1 MAAWP
6 IEGEREMTRI
16 AVIGPGAIGGTV
28 AAWLAQDAAN
38 AVTLCARSAL
48 ASLSVEAPGGRIE
61 ARPPVLTDPAEAAP
75 VDWVLVCT
83 KTYDAAGAAAWFGGL
98 VWEGTRIAILQN
110 GVEHED
116 LFAPFAE
123 RERLLPAVVNIPAER
138 LEPGRVLQRHNGAI
152 TVPAGP
158 AGDAFVAMF
167 AGAAI
172 KVATTADFLSA
183 AWEKLTLNCT
193 GAVNALVLKPNGVVH
208 DEAIAGLMRG
218 LMEECIAVGRAEGAT
233 LADELPEKVLDMCRR
248 GPADSVNSMHAD
260 RLAGRPMEI
269 DARNGVI
276 VRRGAV
282 HGIETP
288 LNALM
293 VTLLEAAQA

>member
-1 MAAWP
+1 
-6 IEGEREMTRI
+6 MTRI

-28 AAWLAQDAAN
+28 AAWLAQDSRN
-38 AVTLCARSAL
+38 EVVLCARTPL
-48 ASLSVEAPGGRIE
+48 ESLSVDAPGGTIA
-61 ARPPVLTDPAEAAP
+61 ARLPVLTDPAEGAAA
-75 VDWVLVCT
+75 DWVLVCT
-83 KTYDAAGAAAWFGGL
+83 KTYDVAGAAAWFGGL
-98 VWEGTRIAILQN
+98 VGQGTRVAILQN
-110 GVEHED
+110 GVEHVE
-116 LFAPFAE
+116 LFAPFVK

-138 LEPGRVLQRHNGAI
+138 LGPGKVLQRHNGAI
-152 TVPAGP
+152 TVPAGA
-158 AGDAFVAMF
+158 AGEAFVALF
-167 AGAAI
+167 SGAAI

-208 DEAIAGLMRG
+208 EARIAELMRG

-233 LADELPEKVLDMCRR
+233 LADDLPERVLDLCRK

-260 RLAGRPMEI
+260 RAAGRPMEV

-276 VRRGAV
+276 VRRGAA
-282 HGIETP
+282 HGIPTP

-293 VTLLEAAQA
+293 VTLLDAIG